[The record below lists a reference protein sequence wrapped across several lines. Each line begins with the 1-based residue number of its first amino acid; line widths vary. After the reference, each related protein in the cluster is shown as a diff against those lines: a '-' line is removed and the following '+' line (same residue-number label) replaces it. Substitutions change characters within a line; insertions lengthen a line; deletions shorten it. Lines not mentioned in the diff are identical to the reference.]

1 MNNAIVITPEQLGE
15 VLKRAVLGALEEF
28 NAKQQ
33 KEPARRELPENLTID
48 QAVEFLTEIG
58 APTAKG
64 QIYNLTHR
72 GEIPSY
78 RYGSRL
84 VFKRDELQRWAE
96 LRTKAKNTISG
107 EAVAAV
113 SRSARNQQ
121 SR

>member
-33 KEPARRELPENLTID
+33 GTPARRELPDTLTID
-48 QAVEFLTEIG
+48 QAVQYLAEIG
-58 APTAKG
+58 CPTAKG
-64 QIYNLTHR
+64 QIYNLTLR

-96 LRTKAKNTISG
+96 LRTKAKNTISS